1 MIKVRHLKKVF
12 RTPGGGEL
20 TVLKDINCDIEKGEV
35 VSIIGPSGTGK
46 STLLRCLNRLEEP
59 TSGVIEVDG
68 TDILDSRTDI
78 NLIRR
83 KMGMVFQNF
92 NLFEHLTILDNLTLC
107 PMTLLGKKRE
117 EAEKRGMELL
127 GMVGLHDKAGCLPG
141 ELSGGQKQRAAI
153 ARCLAMEPEIIM
165 FDEPTSALD
174 PTMVSEVL
182 SVIRHLANQGMTMCI
197 VSHEMQFVRDVSTR
211 ILFLNEGVV
220 YEEGTPEQIFG
231 NPQKP
236 VTRAFINRI
245 RTFESILDNRHFDLY
260 GLFGKI
266 HTFCNKY
273 GFGTKVSDKVEHI
286 TEEMLCGIMPFCGP
300 VKMTIEYS
308 EKTSGLSMT
317 FHQEN
322 TSDSILDN
330 TDEDSLSLMMIRGMS
345 SSVTEPET
353 GTVCVQLGP
362 DSNCTLY

>member
-12 RTPGGGEL
+12 RAPGGEEL
-20 TVLKDINCDIEKGEV
+20 TVLRDINCDIEKGEV
-35 VSIIGPSGTGK
+35 ISIIGPSGTGK

-68 TDILDSRTDI
+68 TDILDRKTDI
-78 NLIRR
+78 SLMRR
-83 KMGMVFQNF
+83 RMGMVFQNF

-107 PMTLLGKKRE
+107 PMTLLGRSRE
-117 EAEKRGMELL
+117 EAEKKGLELL
-127 GMVGLHDKAGCLPG
+127 ETVGLHDKAGCLPC

-153 ARCLAMEPEIIM
+153 ARCLAMKPEIIL

-182 SVIRHLANQGMTMCI
+182 AVIRHLAGLGMTMCI

-211 ILFLNEGVV
+211 ILFLNDGIV
-220 YEEGTPEQIFG
+220 YEEGTPEQIFD

-236 VTRAFINRI
+236 ATKAFINRI
-245 RTFESILDNRHFDLY
+245 RTIEFDLEDRRFDLY

-266 HTFCNKY
+266 QTFCGKY
-273 GFGTKVSDKVEHI
+273 GLGGKVSDKVEHI

-300 VKMTIEYS
+300 VKLSVEYS
-308 EKTSGLSMT
+308 EKTSGISMT
-317 FHQEN
+317 FRQEN
-322 TSDSILDN
+322 ATSAILDK
-330 TDEDSLSLMMIRGMS
+330 TDEDSLSLMMVKGMS
-345 SSVTEPET
+345 SSVTEPEP
-353 GTVCVQLGP
+353 GTVCVEI
-362 DSNCTLY
+362 

>member
-12 RTPGGGEL
+12 KTPGGEEL

-35 VSIIGPSGTGK
+35 ISVIGPSGTGK

-59 TSGVIEVDG
+59 TSGMIEVDG
-68 TDILDSRTDI
+68 ADILDRKTDI

-107 PMTLLGKKRE
+107 PVTLLGKSRE
-117 EAEKRGMELL
+117 EAERRGMELL
-127 GMVGLHDKAGCLPG
+127 DTVGLHDKAGCLPRQ
-141 ELSGGQKQRAAI
+141 LSGGQKQRAAI
-153 ARCLAMEPEIIM
+153 ARCLAMEPEIIL

-182 SVIRHLANQGMTMCI
+182 AVIRRLANQGMTMCI

-211 ILFLNEGVV
+211 ILFLNDGVV
-220 YEEGTPEQIFG
+220 YEEGTPEQIFE

-245 RTFESILDNRHFDLY
+245 RTFESVFESRHFDLY
-260 GLFGKI
+260 GLFGQI
-266 HTFCNKY
+266 QAFCGKY
-273 GFGTKVSDKVEHI
+273 GLGTKVTDKVEHI
-286 TEEMLCGIMPFCGP
+286 TEEMLCGIMPFGGP
-300 VKMTIEYS
+300 VKLTVEYS
-308 EKTSGLSMT
+308 EKTSGLSLT
-317 FHQEN
+317 FHE
-322 TSDSILDN
+322 DDMKGSILDS
-330 TDEDSLSLMMIRGMS
+330 TDENSLSLMMVRGMS
-345 SSVTEPET
+345 SSVAEPEA
-353 GTVCVQLGP
+353 GTVQVEI
-362 DSNCTLY
+362 

>member
-1 MIKVRHLKKVF
+1 MIKVRNLKKEF
-12 RTPGGGEL
+12 KTPAGESL

-35 VSIIGPSGTGK
+35 ISIIGPSGTGK

-68 TDILDSRTDI
+68 ADILDRRTDI

-92 NLFEHLTILDNLTLC
+92 NLFEHLTILDNLTMC
-107 PMTLLGKKRE
+107 PILLLGKSRE
-117 EAEKRGMELL
+117 EAERKGMELL
-127 GMVGLHDKAGCLPG
+127 DTVGLHDKAGCLPK

-153 ARCLAMEPEIIM
+153 ARCLAMEPEIIL

-182 SVIRHLANQGMTMCI
+182 AVIRHLANQGMTMCI

-211 ILFLNEGVV
+211 ILFLNEGIV
-220 YEEGTPEQIFG
+220 YEEGTPQQIFE

-236 VTRAFINRI
+236 ATRAFINRI
-245 RTFESILDNRHFDLY
+245 RTLESVFETRHFDLY

-273 GFGTKVSDKVEHI
+273 GLGTKILEKVQHI
-286 TEEMLCGIMPFCGP
+286 TEEMLCGIMPFCGS
-300 VKMTIEYS
+300 VRLTIEYS
-308 EKTSGLSMT
+308 EKTSGISMT
-317 FHQEN
+317 FYQEN
-322 TSDSILDN
+322 ATSTILDN
-330 TDEDSLSLMMIRGMS
+330 TGEDSLSLMMVKGMS
-345 SSVTEPET
+345 SLVTEPNP
-353 GTVCVQLGP
+353 GTVRIEI
-362 DSNCTLY
+362 

>member
-12 RTPGGGEL
+12 RTPGGDEL
-20 TVLKDINCDIEKGEV
+20 TVLRDINCDIEKGEV

-68 TDILDSRTDI
+68 TDILDRRTDI
-78 NLIRR
+78 SLIRR
-83 KMGMVFQNF
+83 RMGMVFQNF

-107 PMTLLGKKRE
+107 PMTLLGKSRE
-117 EAEKRGMELL
+117 EAEKREMELL

-153 ARCLAMEPEIIM
+153 ARCLAMEPEIIL

-182 SVIRHLANQGMTMCI
+182 AVIRHLANQGMTMCI

-211 ILFLNEGVV
+211 ILFLNEGIV
-220 YEEGTPEQIFG
+220 YDEGTPEQIFE

-245 RTFESILDNRHFDLY
+245 RTLECRFENQHYDLY

-266 HTFCNKY
+266 HTFCSKY
-273 GFGTKVSDKVEHI
+273 GLGTKTLEKVQHI
-286 TEEMLCGIMPFCGP
+286 AEEMLCGIMPFCGP
-300 VKMTIEYS
+300 VKLTIEYS
-308 EKTSGLSMT
+308 EKTSGISMT
-317 FHQEN
+317 FRQEN
-322 TSDSILDN
+322 ATSAILDK
-330 TDEDSLSLMMIRGMS
+330 TDEDSLSLMMVKGMS
-345 SSVTEPET
+345 SSVTEPEP
-353 GTVCVQLGP
+353 GTVCVEI
-362 DSNCTLY
+362 

>member
-1 MIKVRHLKKVF
+1 MIKVKHLKKVF
-12 RTPGGGEL
+12 RTPGGDEL
-20 TVLKDINCDIEKGEV
+20 TVLRDINCDIEKGEV
-35 VSIIGPSGTGK
+35 VSVIGPSGTGK

-68 TDILDSRTDI
+68 TDILDRGTDI

-107 PMTLLGKKRE
+107 PMTLLGKKRA
-117 EAEKRGMELL
+117 EAEERGMELL

-153 ARCLAMEPEIIM
+153 ARCLAMEPEIIL

-182 SVIRHLANQGMTMCI
+182 AVIRHLANQGMTMCI

-211 ILFLNEGVV
+211 ILFLNDGIV
-220 YEEGTPEQIFG
+220 YEEGTPEQIFE
-231 NPQKP
+231 NPRKP
-236 VTRAFINRI
+236 ATRAFINRI
-245 RTFESILDNRHFDLY
+245 RSLESVFENRYFDLY

-266 HTFCNKY
+266 HTFCSKY
-273 GFGTKVSDKVEHI
+273 GLGTKVTDKVEHI
-286 TEEMLCGIMPFCGP
+286 TEEMLCGIMPFGSP
-300 VKMTIEYS
+300 VKMTLEYS
-308 EKTSGLSMT
+308 EKTSGITMT
-317 FHQEN
+317 FREEN
-322 TSDSILDN
+322 TEGCILDA
-330 TDEDSLSLMMIRGMS
+330 TGEDSLSLMMVRGMS
-345 SSVTEPET
+345 SSVTEPEK
-353 GTVCVQLGP
+353 GTVFIEIQG
-362 DSNCTLY
+362 

>member
-1 MIKVRHLKKVF
+1 MIKVRHLNKVF
-12 RTPGGGEL
+12 RTPGGEEL
-20 TVLKDINCDIEKGEV
+20 TVLRDINCDIETGEV

-68 TDILDSRTDI
+68 TDILDRRTDI

-83 KMGMVFQNF
+83 RMGMVFQNF
-92 NLFEHLTILDNLTLC
+92 NLFEHLTILDNLTMC
-107 PMTLLGKKRE
+107 PVTLLGKSRE
-117 EAEKRGMELL
+117 EAEKKGMELL
-127 GMVGLHDKAGCLPG
+127 GTVGLHDKAGCLPR

-153 ARCLAMEPEIIM
+153 ARCLAMEPDIIL

-182 SVIRHLANQGMTMCI
+182 AVIRHLANQGMTMCI

-211 ILFLNEGVV
+211 ILFLNDGIV
-220 YEEGTPEQIFG
+220 YEEGTPEQIFE

-245 RTFESILDNRHFDLY
+245 RTLESVLENRNFDLY

-273 GFGTKVSDKVEHI
+273 GLGTKVSDKVEHI

-300 VKMTIEYS
+300 VKLTIEYS
-308 EKTSGLSMT
+308 EKTSGLSMV
-317 FHQEN
+317 FLQEN
-322 TSDSILDN
+322 ATENILDS
-330 TDEDSLSLMMIRGMS
+330 TDEKSLSLMMVKGLS
-345 SSVTEPET
+345 SSVNEPET
-353 GTVCVQLGP
+353 GTVCVEI
-362 DSNCTLY
+362 

>member
-1 MIKVRHLKKVF
+1 MIKVRNLRKEFK
-12 RTPGGGEL
+12 TPAGESL

-35 VSIIGPSGTGK
+35 ISIIGPSGTGK

-68 TDILDSRTDI
+68 TDILDRRTDI

-92 NLFEHLTILDNLTLC
+92 NLFEHLTILDNLTMC
-107 PMTLLGKKRE
+107 PMLLLGKSRE
-117 EAEKRGMELL
+117 EAERKGMELL
-127 GMVGLHDKAGCLPG
+127 DTVGLHDKAGCLPK

-153 ARCLAMEPEIIM
+153 ARCLAMEPEIIL

-182 SVIRHLANQGMTMCI
+182 AVIRHLANQGMTMCI

-211 ILFLNEGVV
+211 ILFLNEGIV
-220 YEEGTPEQIFG
+220 YEEGTPQQIFE

-236 VTRAFINRI
+236 ATRAFINRI
-245 RTFESILDNRHFDLY
+245 RTLESVFENRHFDLY

-273 GFGTKVSDKVEHI
+273 GLGTKILEKVQHI
-286 TEEMLCGIMPFCGP
+286 AEEMLCGIMPFEGP
-300 VKMTIEYS
+300 VTMLMEYS
-308 EKTSGLSMT
+308 EKSGKLNMT
-317 FHQEN
+317 FRDEGF
-322 TSDSILDN
+322 TGRILDRVG
-330 TDEDSLSLMMIRGMS
+330 DDSLSLMMVRGMS
-345 SSVTEPET
+345 SSLTESDATISIE
-353 GTVCVQLGP
+353 V
-362 DSNCTLY
+362 